1 MWGGSSWTA
10 GNDVNTARRQLGAAG
25 EYTSGLI
32 FAGRAPP
39 PFVAV
44 TEDYNGVSF
53 SEVADLST
61 ARSGVGNNNGTLT
74 AALAIGGDTPGVTAA
89 TEEWSSTSNTI
100 KTIST
105 D

>member
-1 MWGGSSWTA
+1 M
-10 GNDVNTARRQLGAAG
+10 
-25 EYTSGLI
+25 
-32 FAGRAPP
+32 
-39 PFVAV
+39 AV
-44 TEDYNGVSF
+44 TEDYNGVSW

-74 AALAIGGDTPGVTAA
+74 ASLAIGGDTPGATAA
-89 TEEWSSTSNTI
+89 TEEWSNTSNST